1 MLLKWITL
9 QMMLKKFY
17 KFIILPYTIFLLY
30 LMFFGMGRLQYE
42 DNIVRIKPI
51 VSTVWFIH
59 ETISW
64 LDIINIVLGN
74 VVMFIP
80 FGFLGWIFP
89 QLNNLKNLII
99 TFVSAIVIVE
109 ALQYFSRLGVFDVD
123 DVLLNTF
130 GVFLGWQMKKILET
144 KFSKFVVE

>member
-1 MLLKWITL
+1 
-9 QMMLKKFY
+9 MLKKFY
-17 KFIILPYTIFLLY
+17 KFIILPYTFFLLY

-51 VSTVWFIH
+51 VSTVWFIQ

-64 LDIINIVLGN
+64 FDIIKIVLGN

-89 QLNNLKNLII
+89 KLNNLKSLII
-99 TFVSAIVIVE
+99 TFVSTIVIVE

-123 DVLLNTF
+123 DIVLNTC
-130 GVFLGWQMKKILET
+130 GVFLGWQIKRI
-144 KFSKFVVE
+144 FCN

>member
-1 MLLKWITL
+1 
-9 QMMLKKFY
+9 MMLKKFY

-30 LMFFGMGRLQYE
+30 LMFFGMGRMQYD

-51 VSTVWFIH
+51 VSTIWFIQ

-64 LDIINIVLGN
+64 LDIIRIVLGN

-89 QLNNLKNLII
+89 QLKNLKDLII
-99 TFVSAIVIVE
+99 AFVSTIVIIE

-144 KFSKFVVE
+144 RFSKFVVE

>member
-1 MLLKWITL
+1 
-9 QMMLKKFY
+9 MMLKKFY

-42 DNIVRIKPI
+42 DHIVRIKPI
-51 VSTVWFIH
+51 ISTVWFIQ

-64 LDIINIVLGN
+64 FDIIKIVLGN

-89 QLNNLKNLII
+89 KLNNLKNLII
-99 TFVSAIVIVE
+99 TFVSAFVIVE

-123 DVLLNTF
+123 DVILNTF
-130 GVFLGWQMKKILET
+130 GVLLGWQMKRILET
-144 KFSKFVVE
+144 KFSQFVVE

>member
-1 MLLKWITL
+1 
-9 QMMLKKFY
+9 MMLKKFY

-42 DNIVRIKPI
+42 DHIVRIKPI
-51 VSTVWFIH
+51 ISTVWFIQ

-64 LDIINIVLGN
+64 FDIIKIVLGN

-80 FGFLGWIFP
+80 FGFLGWVFP

-99 TFVSAIVIVE
+99 TFVSTIVIVE

-123 DVLLNTF
+123 DVILNTF
-130 GVFLGWQMKKILET
+130 GVLLGWQMKRILET
-144 KFSKFVVE
+144 KFSKFVLNNSTKCIN

>member
-1 MLLKWITL
+1 
-9 QMMLKKFY
+9 MLKKFY

-51 VSTVWFIH
+51 VSTIWFIH

-64 LDIINIVLGN
+64 LDIIRIVLGN

-89 QLNNLKNLII
+89 QLKNLKSLII

-123 DVLLNTF
+123 DVILNTF
-130 GVFLGWQMKKILET
+130 GVFLGFLIRNFLERRFESYV
-144 KFSKFVVE
+144 K

>member
-1 MLLKWITL
+1 
-9 QMMLKKFY
+9 MMLKKFY

-30 LMFFGMGRLQYE
+30 LMFFGMGRFQNE
-42 DNIVRIKPI
+42 DHIVRIKPI
-51 VSTVWFIH
+51 ISTVWFIQ

-64 LDIINIVLGN
+64 FDIIKIVLGN

-80 FGFLGWIFP
+80 FGFLGWVFLK
-89 QLNNLKNLII
+89 LNNLKNLII

-123 DVLLNTF
+123 DVILNTF
-130 GVFLGWQMKKILET
+130 GVFLGWQMKRILET
-144 KFSKFVVE
+144 KFSQFVV

>member
-1 MLLKWITL
+1 
-9 QMMLKKFY
+9 MMLKKFY
-17 KFIILPYTIFLLY
+17 KFIILPYTVFLLY

-42 DNIVRIKPI
+42 DHIVRIKPI
-51 VSTVWFIH
+51 FSTVWFIK

-64 LDIINIVLGN
+64 FDIIKIILGN

-80 FGFLGWIFP
+80 FGFLGWVFP
-89 QLNNLKNLII
+89 QLKNLKNLVI

-123 DVLLNTF
+123 DVILNTF
-130 GVFLGWQMKKILET
+130 GVFLGFLIRNFLERRFESYV
-144 KFSKFVVE
+144 K

>member
-1 MLLKWITL
+1 
-9 QMMLKKFY
+9 MLKKFY

-51 VSTVWFIH
+51 VSTIWFIQ

-64 LDIINIVLGN
+64 LDIIRIVLGN

-89 QLNNLKNLII
+89 QLKNLKSLII

-130 GVFLGWQMKKILET
+130 GVFLGWQMKKY
-144 KFSKFVVE
+144 

>member
-1 MLLKWITL
+1 
-9 QMMLKKFY
+9 MLKKFY

-42 DNIVRIKPI
+42 EHIVRIKPI
-51 VSTVWFIH
+51 ISTVWFIQ

-64 LDIINIVLGN
+64 FDIIKIVLGN

-89 QLNNLKNLII
+89 KLNNLKNLII

-123 DVLLNTF
+123 DVILNTF
-130 GVFLGWQMKKILET
+130 GVLLGWQMKRILET
-144 KFSKFVVE
+144 KFSQFVVE

>member
-1 MLLKWITL
+1 
-9 QMMLKKFY
+9 MMLKKFY

-42 DNIVRIKPI
+42 DHIVRIKPI
-51 VSTVWFIH
+51 VSTVWFIQ

-64 LDIINIVLGN
+64 FDIIKIVLGN

-80 FGFLGWIFP
+80 FGFLGWVFP
-89 QLNNLKNLII
+89 QLNNLKRLII
-99 TFVSAIVIVE
+99 TFVSTIVIVE

-123 DVLLNTF
+123 DVILNTF
-130 GVFLGWQMKKILET
+130 GVLLGWQMKKILET
-144 KFSKFVVE
+144 KFSKFVLNNSTKCIN

>member
-1 MLLKWITL
+1 
-9 QMMLKKFY
+9 MMLKKFY

-30 LMFFGMGRLQYE
+30 LMFFGMGRFRNE
-42 DNIVRIKPI
+42 DHIVRIKPI
-51 VSTVWFIH
+51 ISTVWFIQ

-64 LDIINIVLGN
+64 FDIIKIVLGN

-99 TFVSAIVIVE
+99 TFVSVIVIVE

-123 DVLLNTF
+123 DVILNTF
-130 GVFLGWQMKKILET
+130 GVFLGWQMKRILEI

>member
-1 MLLKWITL
+1 
-9 QMMLKKFY
+9 MLKKFY

-30 LMFFGMGRLQYE
+30 LMFFGMGRFQNE
-42 DNIVRIKPI
+42 DHIVRIKPI
-51 VSTVWFIH
+51 ISTVWFIQ

-64 LDIINIVLGN
+64 FDIIKIVLGN

-123 DVLLNTF
+123 DVILNTF
-130 GVFLGWQMKKILET
+130 GVFLGWQMKRILEI
-144 KFSKFVVE
+144 KFSKFVLNNSTKCIN

>member
-1 MLLKWITL
+1 
-9 QMMLKKFY
+9 MMLKKFY

-51 VSTVWFIH
+51 VSTVWFIQ

-64 LDIINIVLGN
+64 FDIVRIVLGN

-89 QLNNLKNLII
+89 QLKNLKSLII

>member
-1 MLLKWITL
+1 
-9 QMMLKKFY
+9 MLKKFY

-30 LMFFGMGRLQYE
+30 LMFFGMGRFQNE
-42 DNIVRIKPI
+42 DHIVRIKPI
-51 VSTVWFIH
+51 ISTVWFIQ

-64 LDIINIVLGN
+64 FDIIKIVLGN

-89 QLNNLKNLII
+89 KLNNLKNLII

-123 DVLLNTF
+123 DVILNTF
-130 GVFLGWQMKKILET
+130 GVLLGWQMKRILET
-144 KFSKFVVE
+144 KFSKFVV

>member
-1 MLLKWITL
+1 
-9 QMMLKKFY
+9 MMLKKFY

-30 LMFFGMGRLQYE
+30 LMFFGMGRFQNE
-42 DNIVRIKPI
+42 DHIVRIKPI
-51 VSTVWFIH
+51 ISTVWFIQ

-64 LDIINIVLGN
+64 FDIIKIVLGN

-80 FGFLGWIFP
+80 FGFLGWVFLK
-89 QLNNLKNLII
+89 LNNLKNLII

-123 DVLLNTF
+123 DVILNTF
-130 GVFLGWQMKKILET
+130 GVLLGWQMKKILEIR
-144 KFSKFVVE
+144 FSKFIVD

>member
-1 MLLKWITL
+1 
-9 QMMLKKFY
+9 MMLKKFY
-17 KFIILPYTIFLLY
+17 KFIILPYAIFLLY

-51 VSTVWFIH
+51 VSTIWFIH

-64 LDIINIVLGN
+64 LDIIRIVLGN
-74 VVMFIP
+74 VVMFVP

-89 QLNNLKNLII
+89 QLKKIKNLVI
-99 TFVSAIVIVE
+99 TFVSSIVIIE

-130 GVFLGWQMKKILET
+130 GVFLGWQIKRILET
-144 KFSKFVVE
+144 RFAKFVVE

>member
-1 MLLKWITL
+1 
-9 QMMLKKFY
+9 MMLKKFY
-17 KFIILPYTIFLLY
+17 KITILPFTVFLLY
-30 LMFFGMGRLQYE
+30 LMFFGMGRTQYE

-51 VSTVWFIH
+51 FSTVWFIQ

-64 LDIINIVLGN
+64 FDIIKIVLGN
-74 VVMFIP
+74 VVMFVP

-89 QLNNLKNLII
+89 QLKNLKNLVI
-99 TFVSAIVIVE
+99 TFVSAIMIVE

-130 GVFLGWQMKKILET
+130 GVFIGWQIKRVLET

>member
-1 MLLKWITL
+1 
-9 QMMLKKFY
+9 MMLKKFY

-64 LDIINIVLGN
+64 LDIIRIVLGN
-74 VVMFIP
+74 VVMFVP

-89 QLNNLKNLII
+89 QLKNLKNLVI
-99 TFVSAIVIVE
+99 TFVSTIVIVE

-130 GVFLGWQMKKILET
+130 GVFLGWQIKRILET
-144 KFSKFVVE
+144 RCSNFVVE

>member
-1 MLLKWITL
+1 
-9 QMMLKKFY
+9 MMLKKFY
-17 KFIILPYTIFLLY
+17 KFIILPYAIFLLY

-51 VSTVWFIH
+51 VSTIWFVQ

-64 LDIINIVLGN
+64 LDIIRIVLGN

-89 QLNNLKNLII
+89 QLKNLKNLVI

-123 DVLLNTF
+123 DVILNTF
-130 GVFLGWQMKKILET
+130 GVFLGWQIKRVLET
-144 KFSKFVVE
+144 KLSKFVVE

>member
-1 MLLKWITL
+1 
-9 QMMLKKFY
+9 MLKKFY

-30 LMFFGMGRLQYE
+30 LMFFGMGRFRNE
-42 DNIVRIKPI
+42 DHIVRIKPI
-51 VSTVWFIH
+51 ISTVWFIQ

-64 LDIINIVLGN
+64 FDIIKIVLGN

-89 QLNNLKNLII
+89 KLNNLKNLII
-99 TFVSAIVIVE
+99 TFVSVIVIVE

-123 DVLLNTF
+123 DVILNTF
-130 GVFLGWQMKKILET
+130 GVFLGWQMKRVLET
-144 KFSKFVVE
+144 KFSKFVV

>member
-1 MLLKWITL
+1 
-9 QMMLKKFY
+9 MMLKKFY

-30 LMFFGMGRLQYE
+30 LMFFGMGRFRNE
-42 DNIVRIKPI
+42 DHIVRIKPI
-51 VSTVWFIH
+51 ISTVWFIQ

-64 LDIINIVLGN
+64 FDIIKIVLGN

-99 TFVSAIVIVE
+99 TFVSVIVIVE

-123 DVLLNTF
+123 DVILNTF
-130 GVFLGWQMKKILET
+130 GVLLGWQMKRILEI
-144 KFSKFVVE
+144 KFSQFIV

>member
-1 MLLKWITL
+1 
-9 QMMLKKFY
+9 MMLKKFY

-30 LMFFGMGRLQYE
+30 LMFFGMGRFRNE
-42 DNIVRIKPI
+42 DHIVRIKPI
-51 VSTVWFIH
+51 ISTVWFIQ

-64 LDIINIVLGN
+64 FDIIKIVLGN

-89 QLNNLKNLII
+89 KLNNLKNLII
-99 TFVSAIVIVE
+99 TFVSVIVIVE

-123 DVLLNTF
+123 DILLNTF
-130 GVFLGWQMKKILET
+130 GVLLGWQMKRILET
-144 KFSKFVVE
+144 KFSQFVVE

>member
-1 MLLKWITL
+1 
-9 QMMLKKFY
+9 MLKKFY

-30 LMFFGMGRLQYE
+30 LMFFGMGRLQYD

-51 VSTVWFIH
+51 VSTIWFIQ
-59 ETISW
+59 ETISR
-64 LDIINIVLGN
+64 LDIIRIVLGN
-74 VVMFIP
+74 VVMFVP

-89 QLNNLKNLII
+89 QLKNLKNLVI
-99 TFVSAIVIVE
+99 TFVSIIVIIE

-144 KFSKFVVE
+144 KFIKFIVE

>member
-1 MLLKWITL
+1 
-9 QMMLKKFY
+9 MMLKKFY

-51 VSTVWFIH
+51 VSTVWFIQ

-64 LDIINIVLGN
+64 LDIIRIVLGN

-80 FGFLGWIFP
+80 FGFLGWVFP
-89 QLNNLKNLII
+89 QLKNLKSLII

-130 GVFLGWQMKKILET
+130 GVFLGFLIRNFLERRF
-144 KFSKFVVE
+144 KSYVK